1 MFNSSR
7 RSLVLVK
14 QFRPGETSWL
24 GRGWEG
30 GITLCFQALDP
41 ERLKAEAVVALGE
54 TEAPQEVLG
63 PE

>member
-1 MFNSSR
+1 M
-7 RSLVLVK
+7 LVK

-24 GRGWEG
+24 GRVWEG